1 MNNFV
6 EKLDKKHVKLLGILL
21 IFLFIVLLVLNALYR
36 IRNNAIKNDMI
47 NSVIDGTNWPIEEVP
62 VLLKDGVS
70 VSGDLKN
77 IFNVRCENEVTY
89 DELRNYLIELY
100 NSGFKP
106 VTEFGCQN
114 PNTLKTSIDNVNL
127 KELLWIA
134 EKGNYTVNILW
145 AQKGATN
152 ELGNAYDY
160 NFEMTLFVNSNDY
173 EYIPDDDVSSGDVS
187 MSGDSSFNE
196 IISGEVE

>member
-134 EKGNYTVNILW
+134 EKCNYTVNILW

-152 ELGNAYDY
+152 ELGNVYDY

>member
-152 ELGNAYDY
+152 ELGNVYDY

-173 EYIPDDDVSSGDVS
+173 EYIPNDDVSSGDVS

>member
-1 MNNFV
+1 MNNFI
-6 EKLDKKHVKLLGILL
+6 EKLDKKYVKLLGILL

-152 ELGNAYDY
+152 ELGNVYDY

-173 EYIPDDDVSSGDVS
+173 EYIPNDDVSSGDVS

>member
-1 MNNFV
+1 MNNFI
-6 EKLDKKHVKLLGILL
+6 EKLDKKYVKLLGILL

-36 IRNNAIKNDMI
+36 IRNNVIRNDMI
-47 NSVIDGTNWPIEEVP
+47 NSAIDGTNWPIEDVP

-89 DELRNYLIELY
+89 NELRNYLIELY

-152 ELGNAYDY
+152 ELGNVYDY

-187 MSGDSSFNE
+187 MSGDSSFND

>member
-6 EKLDKKHVKLLGILL
+6 EKLDKKYVKLLGILL
-21 IFLFIVLLVLNALYR
+21 IFLFIVLLILSGLYR
-36 IRNNAIKNDMI
+36 IRNNVIRDEII
-47 NSVIDGTNWPIEEVP
+47 NSAIDGTNWPIEEVP
-62 VLLKDGVS
+62 ILLKDGVS

-77 IFNVRCENEVTY
+77 IFNVRCENEITY
-89 DELRNYLIELY
+89 DEVRNYLVELY
-100 NSGFKP
+100 SSGFKP

-114 PNTLKTSIDNVNL
+114 PNTLKDSIDNVEL

-152 ELGNAYDY
+152 EFGNVYDY

-173 EYIPDDDVSSGDVS
+173 EYIQNDDINSDDVS
-187 MSGDSSFNE
+187 MSGDNNFNE
-196 IISGEVE
+196 TISGEVE

>member
-152 ELGNAYDY
+152 ELGNVYDY

>member
-152 ELGNAYDY
+152 ELGNVYDY
-160 NFEMTLFVNSNDY
+160 NFEMTLFVNSNNY

>member
-152 ELGNAYDY
+152 ELGNVYDY

-173 EYIPDDDVSSGDVS
+173 EYIPNDDVSSGNVS

>member
-1 MNNFV
+1 MNNFM
-6 EKLDKKHVKLLGILL
+6 EKLDKKYVKLLGILL

-36 IRNNAIKNDMI
+36 IRNNVIRNDMI
-47 NSVIDGTNWPIEEVP
+47 NSAIDGTNWPIEDVP

-77 IFNVRCENEVTY
+77 IFNVRWENEVTY
-89 DELRNYLIELY
+89 NELRNYLIELY

-152 ELGNAYDY
+152 ELGNVYDY

>member
-21 IFLFIVLLVLNALYR
+21 IFLFIILLVLNALYR

-152 ELGNAYDY
+152 ELGNVYDY

-173 EYIPDDDVSSGDVS
+173 EYIPNDDVSSGDVS